1 MFRLTIK
8 NLLANKVRF
17 ALTTFGVMLAVS
29 FVVSAFVLGDGLR
42 SSFTKVTE
50 EATAGVDLE
59 IRSVAEFGDPA
70 PLPISIVDRVAG
82 VDGVEDAVPI
92 IEADDN
98 AVRPLRADGEPLPL
112 NGQPQMAFNWVANDE
127 LSSFSVVD
135 GAAPGVGEFTMDVD
149 AADTHGFEVGQTYEV
164 IVPDG
169 RVDLTLSGTTS
180 FGADNTTLGAVLMH
194 MNIADASELFGV
206 DGVSQVV
213 VELADGADL
222 AATHAAVEAAIGSG
236 YPDVDVADR
245 ATVLAESTEE
255 FTREIDL
262 FSNILLGFG
271 LVSLF
276 VSTFIIYN
284 TFAIVLSQR
293 TRELALLR
301 TVGADPTQIKRSVL
315 GEAVVVGAL
324 ASVGGIGGGVLV
336 AKGLEAMFGAMG
348 AELPDYPLIFA
359 TRTLVVAVLIGMGVT
374 MLAAIGPARRAATV
388 PPITALTG
396 GTEAGTPGSRTRKL
410 SGFGLIAVGLVAG
423 AIGLSGAGPTAA
435 TVAGLAGG
443 AVAMFLGVT
452 LLSPMVVGA
461 VTSVLGWPMRRVAG
475 VVGRLAQQ
483 NAARNPRRTATTAA
497 ALMIGLALVSAALV
511 AGESVKATI
520 GTTVERSAI
529 ADYVITDELLDADFP
544 ASLAGDIRAEELV
557 AGAAGFTHLEAKVD
571 GTVTDVV
578 GFEFDQ
584 IDRLLDLS
592 VQDGSFVTDVVHPV
606 VVSTDEATELG
617 LTPGDTVT
625 TEFSNGSTV
634 ETTIV
639 ALFDDQA
646 ILAEHY
652 LVDRSVLVD
661 AGVTPSAEWLAVA
674 LIDDAP
680 AAEVATLV
688 AALGDEYP
696 AAAVETADEFRKRI
710 QGSIDESLA
719 TVNVMVALAV
729 IIALIGIAN
738 TLALSVFERTR
749 ELGLVRAVGMTRR
762 QLRRMVR
769 FEAALV
775 ATFGAVLGVGLGI
788 FFGWALTTALPS
800 SFAASTAV
808 PIGSI
813 VTLMIVAG
821 LAGVVAAWLP
831 ARRAGRLDVLD
842 AISH

>member
-42 SSFTKVTE
+42 SSFSKVTE

-59 IRSVAEFGDPA
+59 VRTVAEFGEPA
-70 PLPISIVDRVAG
+70 DLPMSIVDRVAG
-82 VDGVEDAVPI
+82 VDGVADAVPV

-112 NGQPQMAFNWVANDE
+112 NGQPQMAFNWADNDE
-127 LSSFSVVD
+127 LSSFTLVD
-135 GAAPGVGEFTMDVD
+135 GAAPAVGQFTMDVD
-149 AADTHGFEVGQTYEV
+149 AADTHGFEIGRSYEV
-164 IVPDG
+164 LVPDG

-180 FGADNTTLGAVLMH
+180 FGADNATLGAVLMH
-194 MNIADASELFGV
+194 MNTADAIELFGV
-206 DGVSQVV
+206 DGVSR
-213 VELADGADL
+213 VEVAVAVDADL
-222 AATHAAVEAAIGSG
+222 ATVQTAIAGAVA
-236 YPDVDVADR
+236 DVPNIDVADR
-245 ATVLAESTEE
+245 TTVLAEATEE
-255 FTREIDL
+255 YTNEIDL
-262 FSNILLGFG
+262 FSNFLLGFG

-301 TVGADPTQIKRSVL
+301 TVGADPAQIRRSVL
-315 GEAVVVGAL
+315 GEAFVVGAL

-348 AELPDYPLIFA
+348 ADLPDYPLIFA
-359 TRTLVVAVLIGMGVT
+359 TRTLVVAILIGMGVT

-388 PPITALTG
+388 APITALTG
-396 GTEAGTPGSRTRKL
+396 GDDAGTPGSRTRKI
-410 SGFGLIAVGLVAG
+410 SGSGLIGVGLVAG
-423 AIGLSGAGPTAA
+423 AIGLSGAGSTAA
-435 TVAGLAGG
+435 TVAGIAGG

-452 LLSPMVVGA
+452 LLSPLVVKA
-461 VTSVLGWPMRRVAG
+461 VTSVLGWPMRMIAG

-497 ALMIGLALVSAALV
+497 ALMIGLSLVSAALV

-520 GTTVERSAI
+520 GTTVEQSAV
-529 ADYVITDELLDADFP
+529 ADYIVTDQLLDTDFSAD
-544 ASLAGDIRAEELV
+544 LAADIRSEELV
-557 AGAAGFTHLEAKVD
+557 AAATGFTHLEAKVD
-571 GTVTDVV
+571 DVVTDVA

-584 IDRLLDLS
+584 IDRLIDLS
-592 VQDGSFVTDVVHPV
+592 VQDGSFITDVTHPV

-617 LTPGDTVT
+617 LAIGDTVT
-625 TEFSNGSTV
+625 TEFSNGATV

-639 ALFDDQA
+639 GLFDDQA
-646 ILAEHY
+646 ILGEDY
-652 LVDRSVLVD
+652 LIDRSALVD
-661 AGVTPSAEWLAVA
+661 AGVAPTASWVAVA
-674 LIDDAP
+674 LVDDAP
-680 AAEVATLV
+680 AAEVAALV
-688 AALGDEYP
+688 AALGDELP
-696 AAAVETADEFRKRI
+696 AADVETADEFRKRI
-710 QGSIDESLA
+710 QGSVDESLA
-719 TVNVMVALAV
+719 IVNVMVALAV

-808 PIGSI
+808 PVGSI
-813 VTLMIVAG
+813 LTLMIVAG